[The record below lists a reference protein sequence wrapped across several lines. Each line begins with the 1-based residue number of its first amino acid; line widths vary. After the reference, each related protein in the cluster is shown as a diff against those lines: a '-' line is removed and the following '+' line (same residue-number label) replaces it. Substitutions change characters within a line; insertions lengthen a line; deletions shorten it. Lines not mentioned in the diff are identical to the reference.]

1 MNLGYFEAFWLALV
15 QGVTEFL
22 PISSSGHLVLVP
34 RLLGWPDQGV
44 VFDVAVHIGS
54 LAAVLLYFRRDL
66 VALLRAVPGLFQLRE
81 NGDTRLLFNVL
92 LATLPV
98 VAVGFTL
105 EHWISSNL
113 RSPLVIASTMSGF
126 ALVLWYA
133 DRHGSR
139 DLGLGSMNWRHAMLI
154 GLAQVLALIP
164 GTSRSGITITA
175 ALMVGMS
182 RVDSARFSFLLSIP
196 TIVAAGSLESLY
208 IVTHPDE
215 LRWGVFALG
224 TAVAF
229 VSAYAC
235 IALFLRLVERIGMLP
250 FVIYRLLLGA
260 ILLLLFL

>member
-1 MNLGYFEAFWLALV
+1 MNVGYFEAFWLALV
-15 QGVTEFL
+15 QGLTEFL

-44 VFDVAVHIGS
+44 VFDVAVHVGS
-54 LAAVLLYFRRDL
+54 LAAVVLYFRRDL
-66 VALLRAVPGLFQLRE
+66 AALLRAVPGLFRLRE
-81 NGDTRLLFNVL
+81 NADTRLLFNVL
-92 LATLPV
+92 LATFPV
-98 VAVGFTL
+98 IAVGFTL
-105 EHWISSNL
+105 EDWIGANL

-126 ALVLWYA
+126 ALLLWYA
-133 DRHGSR
+133 DRCGSR
-139 DLGLGSMNWRHAMLI
+139 ELELGSMHWRHAMLI

-175 ALMVGMS
+175 ALLVGMS

-208 IVTHPDE
+208 IFTHPDE
-215 LRWGVFALG
+215 VRWGVFALG
-224 TAVAF
+224 TGVAF
-229 VSAYAC
+229 FSAYAC

-260 ILLLLFL
+260 VMFLLFL